1 MEPDLLDSLTSRL
14 QELEDKVASY
24 RIELV
29 TEFENYYNHLLD
41 VRNTSPGVASD
52 IRQSIAATFPNYPNL
67 RPELR
72 PADSLPPVSPKTAT
86 TFQSSAPT
94 AYSGRPDIAEST
106 RDRDHELQG
115 LFTPSYLGLLDSSSE
130 PAGSDL
136 VTTSG
141 TSDTPP
147 STASLPDTGSQITA
161 TQGDDVDMDT
171 HAASNT
177 LQGRSLPPLQIGDG
191 DSSDNAAAHARADD
205 GNSTADSDKSDS
217 RVIRSAL
224 RRSSSTSKTPQS
236 PRRVRFEVM
245 GAEVL
250 PTASPQ
256 PATYISPRP
265 ESPAGEGFNSDSIF
279 GDDIDNEP
287 PPRKVSSSDALRAL
301 SRAPLKEDGTVW
313 TVVNADEETVS
324 QPQDPTEQSIA
335 LPHRQSSKAS
345 GSSQLSQELNSS
357 KSRVKSPPLDEV
369 AMAKA
374 RSKSIFSPGVA
385 EAAKAKE
392 KKQQQQQQADDH
404 DDHDDM
410 FQFESGSG
418 TNTPTRA
425 PSPPPAREEDDEGE
439 DVVDSNEVLLSSS
452 ATSHSVSI
460 SKKPPTGPTSP
471 TTPKFPVGSI
481 GSYKGRPV
489 MMPVVKDAALHARAE
504 SAGDFSS
511 FVGGLDGSSG
521 MDPADLSSYRAS
533 IATGGIVGTPRS
545 FTERLMIE
553 EMQAERERQQAE
565 SR

>member
-14 QELEDKVASY
+14 EELEAKVASY

-29 TEFENYYNHLLD
+29 TEFENYYNHLLA

-86 TFQSSAPT
+86 TFQSSSPT

-115 LFTPSYLGLLDSSSE
+115 LFTPSYLQLLDSSSE
-130 PAGSDL
+130 PPGSDL

-171 HAASNT
+171 QAASNT
-177 LQGRSLPPLQIGDG
+177 LQGRSLPPLQIGDD

-265 ESPAGEGFNSDSIF
+265 ESPAAEGFNSDSIF
-279 GDDIDNEP
+279 GEDIDNEP

-301 SRAPLKEDGTVW
+301 SRAPLDEDGTVW

-324 QPQDPTEQSIA
+324 QPQDQTGQSIS
-335 LPHRQSSKAS
+335 LPHRQSGQAS
-345 GSSQLSQELNSS
+345 SGSQLSQELNSS
-357 KSRVKSPPLDEV
+357 RSRVKSPPLDEV

-374 RSKSIFSPGVA
+374 RSKSILSPGVA

-392 KKQQQQQQADDH
+392 KKQQQQQA

-410 FQFESGSG
+410 FQFESESG

-425 PSPPPAREEDDEGE
+425 PSPPPAHEEEDEGE
-439 DVVDSNEVLLSSS
+439 DVVDSNQVLLSSS

-460 SKKPPTGPTSP
+460 SKKPPTEQTSP

-489 MMPVVKDAALHARAE
+489 MMPIVKDAALHARAE

-533 IATGGIVGTPRS
+533 IATGSMVGTPRS
-545 FTERLMIE
+545 FTERLMME
-553 EMQAERERQQAE
+553 EMRAERERQQGE
-565 SR
+565 SK

>member
-14 QELEDKVASY
+14 QELEAKVASY

-94 AYSGRPDIAEST
+94 AYSGRPDTAEST

-130 PAGSDL
+130 PPGSDL

-147 STASLPDTGSQITA
+147 STASQPDTGSQTTA
-161 TQGDDVDMDT
+161 TQGYDVDMDT
-171 HAASNT
+171 RAASNA

-191 DSSDNAAAHARADD
+191 DSSDNAAAHARAED

-250 PTASPQ
+250 PSASPQ

-265 ESPAGEGFNSDSIF
+265 ESPAGEAFNSDSIF

-301 SRAPLKEDGTVW
+301 SRAPLDEDGTVW

-324 QPQDPTEQSIA
+324 QPQDLAEQSTA
-335 LPHRQSSKAS
+335 LSHRQPVNAPG
-345 GSSQLSQELNSS
+345 GSRLSQELNSS
-357 KSRVKSPPLDEV
+357 RSRVKSPPLDEI

-374 RSKSIFSPGVA
+374 RSKSIHSPGVA

-392 KKQQQQQQADDH
+392 KKQQQQQADGH
-404 DDHDDM
+404 DEHDDM
-410 FQFESGSG
+410 FQFESESG

-425 PSPPPAREEDDEGE
+425 PSPPPAYEEEDEGE

-460 SKKPPTGPTSP
+460 SKKKPTEQTSP

-489 MMPVVKDAALHARAE
+489 MMPVVKDAALHAQAE

-533 IATGGIVGTPRS
+533 IATGGMVGTPRS
-545 FTERLMIE
+545 FTERLMME
-553 EMQAERERQQAE
+553 EMRAERERQQAD